1 MKNLERE
8 KKNIAASMTLISHL
22 FMILVIHVTITGI
35 KNKVRTLKNT
45 IKDTRRNEENNNHQ
59 LIEAPLRV
67 RLA

>member
-45 IKDTRRNEENNNHQ
+45 IKATRRNEENNNHQ

>member
-8 KKNIAASMTLISHL
+8 EKYRRDHVVSMTLISHL

-45 IKDTRRNEENNNHQ
+45 IKATRRNEENNNHQ
-59 LIEAPLRV
+59 LIEAH
-67 RLA
+67 

>member
-45 IKDTRRNEENNNHQ
+45 IKATRRNEENNNHQ
-59 LIEAPLRV
+59 LIEAH
-67 RLA
+67 